1 MKNHRAKTTMCREYN
16 DQYSKR
22 EKKDKEREEKRM
34 GERRAGEGKTIGS
47 YLQSSE
53 PSIVAEK
60 QDQNTKVK
68 SISFTYNKELE
79 IKEKIEKYL
88 LPPPKKNYK
97 VARKKSYK
105 RCVKSVRKIR
115 IFQEMTSQDT

>member
-1 MKNHRAKTTMCREYN
+1 MEPLEKEMKNHRAKTTICREYN

-22 EKKDKEREEKRM
+22 EKKTKKGRKRGWGREREGK
-34 GERRAGEGKTIGS
+34 GKTIGS

-53 PSIVAEK
+53 SSIVAEK
-60 QDQNTKVK
+60 QYQNTKVK

-79 IKEKIEKYL
+79 IKEKNRKI
-88 LPPPKKNYK
+88 PASPTKNYK
-97 VARKKSYK
+97 VARKRSYK

-115 IFQEMTSQDT
+115 IFY